1 MKITV
6 FGATGLTGGLL
17 VHQSLQAGHTVT
29 AVVRS
34 PATFPTGAEVIRA
47 DVMDPTAIE
56 RAITGRDVIISA
68 LGHRPGATDP
78 VCAPATESI
87 IQAMRTAGAHRLVV
101 ITAAGP
107 VQDSYDGVFTAKVV
121 KPLLWRFLR
130 AAFTDFVATEKIVK
144 ASGLDWTLVRPPR
157 LTNGA
162 AKPYRTEI
170 DHTVRRGSLISRTDL
185 AAATLAAATDPATIG
200 HAIALGY

>member
-17 VHQSLQAGHTVT
+17 VQQSLQAGHTVT

-34 PATFPTGAEVIRA
+34 AAEFPAGVEVIRA
-47 DVMDPTAIE
+47 DVMDPAAIE
-56 RAITGRDVIISA
+56 PAVTGRDVVISA

-78 VCAPATESI
+78 VCAPAAESI
-87 IQAMRTAGAHRLVV
+87 IQAMHTTGTRRLVV

-107 VQDSYDGVFTAKVV
+107 VQDSHDGFFTAKVV
-121 KPLLWRFLR
+121 KPILWRFLR
-130 AAFTDFVATEKIVK
+130 AAFTDFVATEKIIRT
-144 ASGLDWTLVRPPR
+144 SGLDWTMVRPPR
-157 LTNGA
+157 LTNGD

-185 AAATLAAATDPATIG
+185 AAATLSAATNPATIG
-200 HAIALGY
+200 HAIGLGY